1 MGLPAFD
8 LPIPPLGVEI
18 PLLMHPPLTHF
29 AIVLPIFIL
38 LLELINLI
46 MRRRG
51 LTATAFVFFT
61 LLIVVYVAAFITGK
75 TDGKEAFDMLTQAGQ
90 ETLKEHKLIGI
101 YLMLFTVV
109 LVFAKLFSMAIKK
122 WWMKLIYLLILT
134 GFVAAVLYQG
144 KEGGE
149 LVYKHG
155 ANVERVKALD
165 DKVFDLED
173 QLDDLKSEKTTE
185 QKEPE
190 PTTAKQTEEN
200 PQEANETTTA
210 TVKEEEKAALP
221 QTQPEI
227 QEDNTQPQEEK
238 NKTTTEVNKTTTPN
252 EMLNQ
257 LIDSAKSKQ

>member
-29 AIVLPIFIL
+29 AVVLPIFIL
-38 LLELINLI
+38 LLELINI
-46 MRRRG
+46 IVKRRG
-51 LTATAFVFFT
+51 LTATAFIFFT

-75 TDGKEAFDMLTQAGQ
+75 TDAKEAFDMLTQNGQ
-90 ETLKEHKLIGI
+90 DTLKEHKLIGI
-101 YLMLFTVV
+101 YLMLSTVV

-155 ANVERVKALD
+155 ANVQRVQVLD

-173 QLDDLKSEKTTE
+173 QIDDLKNQEST
-185 QKEPE
+185 KESNSTLTSKE
-190 PTTAKQTEEN
+190 DQ
-200 PQEANETTTA
+200 NETSPDLNDTSSA
-210 TVKEEEKAALP
+210 DKMLNKLINSA
-221 QTQPEI
+221 
-227 QEDNTQPQEEK
+227 K
-238 NKTTTEVNKTTTPN
+238 NKE
-252 EMLNQ
+252 
-257 LIDSAKSKQ
+257 